1 LGASSSQTQNV
12 TLRISEKDAPELAF
26 ASDNGK
32 VWIVLRAQ
40 AGAKQSAKSLVTL
53 DRILLGLDPIPVDR
67 FLANK
72 RSLIRKVYRGN
83 F

>member
-1 LGASSSQTQNV
+1 V
-12 TLRISEKDAPELAF
+12 TLRLSEKAMPELAF

-40 AGAKQSAKSLVTL
+40 AGAKQSAMSLVTL
-53 DRILLGLDPIPVDR
+53 DRLLLGLDPIPVDR
-67 FLANK
+67 FLSKK
-72 RSLIRKVYRGN
+72 RSLIRKVYRGD